1 MYSWKWPA
9 VLCLKWDRNWC
20 GKFGASHGVST
31 ETPSLKQPSQH
42 PGTMLAVPASPAER
56 LRKSNS
62 IMCLTSLNSS
72 LCYRTDRRLTRCNMF
87 ALFLAE
93 SSLFSHVSFNNARNV
108 LMQPPPKKIN
118 KNYPN
123 PNKTKEITQRLKIQL
138 TFQYPSSAAPGVPF
152 RKSLICILKF
162 WVYSGPRSFLLD
174 CLT

>member
-1 MYSWKWPA
+1 MASSVVPQVGQELMWEVWSLSRGIHWNPITKTAQPTPRDNA
-9 VLCLKWDRNWC
+9 GCSCFTSRETQKI
-20 GKFGASHGVST
+20 KFNYVSD
-31 ETPSLKQPSQH
+31 
-42 PGTMLAVPASPAER
+42 
-56 LRKSNS
+56 
-62 IMCLTSLNSS
+62 ISLNSS